1 MTWFQIQSIDP
12 STTILVWAG
21 FAAVSFPV
29 AAALRLARFNV
40 IDSEDTE
47 FLEALP
53 PPLPLGFMPHCTLT
67 FIDLGLAE
75 GALKPTFDLGVKIN
89 LALVLPSV
97 ALALAALMLS
107 NVRIPKLRFP
117 KNKGKLVVSLVLM
130 LVLLV
135 LAVLRAFPQAHLL
148 SGVGYLVIGAMIGAK
163 SKSTN

>member
-1 MTWFQIQSIDP
+1 MLTLTSEVPI
-12 STTILVWAG
+12 WAHRLPAG
-21 FAAVSFPV
+21 VKL
-29 AAALRLARFNV
+29 AALAVVTMILFRL
-40 IDSEDTE
+40 SG
-47 FLEALP
+47 ALP
-53 PPLPLGFMPHCTLT
+53 
-67 FIDLGLAE
+67 
-75 GALKPTFDLGVKIN
+75 
-89 LALVLPSV
+89 V